1 MAASTHLPDLRSE
14 YPPHAPGKSP
24 AERSTL
30 IGLLPGIALL
40 FVVGYAGKF
49 VEHFLNTWT
58 KAHHIT
64 FPNIEYVLW
73 AILFGI
79 VIANTVGVA
88 RIFRPGVAT
97 YDFWLKTGIILLGA
111 RFILGDVLKLGGISL
126 ILVFIA
132 FAFSLTF
139 MTWLG
144 RTFKLSPQLTTLLAV
159 GSSVCGVSAIIATQG
174 AIDADEED
182 SSTAIAAILALGA
195 LSLFTFP
202 AIGHLLHM
210 SDHAYG
216 IWAGLAVDNTAEAT
230 AAGALYSD
238 AAGKYAVLAKT
249 CRNALIGFVVLAY
262 AIQWARKGLA
272 SRAVTKQLDNK
283 AVFLWQK
290 FPKFVL
296 GFLVISLLATLGAS
310 SNPTVAAL
318 GFTKPQLLA
327 LGNLSR
333 WAFLLTFAGVGL
345 RTNLKD
351 LFKQGARPFL
361 VGALGEVAI
370 AAVTLLLVVT
380 ANRFYRL

>member
-1 MAASTHLPDLRSE
+1 MATSAKVHDLRTE
-14 YPPHAPGKSP
+14 RP
-24 AERSTL
+24 ARLGEERASL
-30 IGLLPGIALL
+30 PSLLPGIALL

-49 VEHFLNTWT
+49 VEHFLNTYT
-58 KAHHIT
+58 KTHHIT

-73 AILFGI
+73 AIVFGV

-97 YDFWLKTGIILLGA
+97 YEFWLKAGIILLGA

-126 ILVFIA
+126 ILVFVAITL
-132 FAFSLTF
+132 SITF

-144 RTFKLSPQLTTLLAV
+144 RRFGLSPALTTLLAV
-159 GSSVCGVSAIIATQG
+159 GSSICGVSAIIATQG
-174 AIDADEED
+174 AIDADEDD
-182 SSTAIAAILALGA
+182 SATAIAAILALGA
-195 LSLFTFP
+195 ISLFTFP
-202 AIGHLLHM
+202 LIGHALHM
-210 SDHAYG
+210 SDRAYG
-216 IWAGLAVDNTAEAT
+216 LWAGLAVDNTAEAT
-230 AAGALYSD
+230 AAGALFSD

-272 SRAVTKQLDNK
+272 NAATTTQLENK
-283 AVFLWQK
+283 AAFLWKK

-296 GFLVISLLATLGAS
+296 GFLFISLLATLGS
-310 SNPTVAAL
+310 STNPSVAAL

-345 RTNLKD
+345 RTDLKG
-351 LFKQGARPFL
+351 LFRQGTRPFL
-361 VGALGEVAI
+361 VGAVGEIAI
-370 AAVTLLLVVT
+370 AAITLVLILGVDH
-380 ANRFYRL
+380 FYHL